1 MDASP
6 FPVLQQNI
14 TTESNMT
21 VYVSNLQKN
30 EPVCSVS
37 HVLLQTFLH
46 MFSDTYGT
54 HTTAVQSSWI

>member
-14 TTESNMT
+14 TTESNTT

-37 HVLLQTFLH
+37 CVMLQTWKKLWHFLH
-46 MFSDTYGT
+46 MF
-54 HTTAVQSSWI
+54 